1 MLRGSGFEYVLA
13 NGYRYR
19 QRRAFSP
26 LLTWLQ
32 GESGGLLQTK
42 LLKQTRRVMSSHKS
56 GIYVDMVELILWEVT
71 ELYVA

>member
-1 MLRGSGFEYVLA
+1 
-13 NGYRYR
+13 
-19 QRRAFSP
+19 
-26 LLTWLQ
+26 
-32 GESGGLLQTK
+32 LQTK

>member
-1 MLRGSGFEYVLA
+1 MLRGSGFEYELA
-13 NGYRYR
+13 NGYEYR

-32 GESGGLLQTK
+32 GESGGLLLTK
-42 LLKQTRRVMSSHKS
+42 LLKQTGRVMPSHKS
-56 GIYVDMVELILWEVT
+56 DIYVDMVDLILWEVT